1 MEREREKGGKEG
13 RKEEE
18 VIVRGEVKESSFPSE
33 SSPKNSRAISPVG
46 KIFTCFGSS
55 WKAISGAVE

>member
-33 SSPKNSRAISPVG
+33 SSPKNSRAISPSR
-46 KIFTCFGSS
+46 KNLHLFRFKLESHLWSS
-55 WKAISGAVE
+55 